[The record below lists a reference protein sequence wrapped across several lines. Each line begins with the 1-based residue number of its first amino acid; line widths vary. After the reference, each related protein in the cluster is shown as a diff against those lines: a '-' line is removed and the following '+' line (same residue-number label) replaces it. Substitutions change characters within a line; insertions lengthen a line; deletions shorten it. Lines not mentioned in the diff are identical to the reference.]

1 MYITPHL
8 STQSV
13 LLIDQA
19 INWKTFLD
27 YQWLGEDEVQMVFK
41 KENKSINTSEQRN
54 IVMTIQVNPGDRIKV
69 EHILAMKK
77 NALNDPD
84 S

>member
-1 MYITPHL
+1 M
-8 STQSV
+8 
-13 LLIDQA
+13 

-27 YQWLGEDEVQMVFK
+27 YQWLGEDEVQMVLK
-41 KENKSINTSEQRN
+41 KNKSINTSEQRN

-77 NALNDPD
+77 STLQ
-84 S
+84 

>member
-1 MYITPHL
+1 
-8 STQSV
+8 
-13 LLIDQA
+13 
-19 INWKTFLD
+19 
-27 YQWLGEDEVQMVFK
+27 
-41 KENKSINTSEQRN
+41 
-54 IVMTIQVNPGDRIKV
+54 MTIQVNPGDRIKV